1 MTELI
6 LRTGNILE
14 RGDGS
19 TIALDVGEGF
29 ILSVFVL
36 SFVFLSVADR
46 SAQLEDAMTCSE
58 GAEFA

>member
-6 LRTGNILE
+6 LRTGSILE
-14 RGDGS
+14 RSDGS

-36 SFVFLSVADR
+36 SFVFLSMADR
-46 SAQLEDAMTCSE
+46 SAQSEDATTCSE